1 MDPSLL
7 IPKAIPIPVEW
18 GWFYLFQ
25 VLTFIAHMLV
35 MNVML
40 GVSVIAFVHHLRGK
54 AETHPLTFDIAQK
67 LPFTIAI
74 AVNFGVAPLLFL
86 QVLYGQFLYT
96 SSVLMAVFWLLV
108 VALVIVAYG
117 SAYYYDFQYKSLG
130 AMRTFFIGLTALC
143 LLCVAFIFTNNMTL
157 MLSPDHWTR
166 YFTNP
171 SGTLLNLND
180 PMVLPRYL
188 HIVVSAI
195 ALGGLFI
202 AIVWYRK
209 REENPEAAQKWIR
222 YGTAWFAYPSMLQY
236 AMGMWFLT
244 AMPPRVSALILGGS
258 MMHTLVFALGAITGI
273 YSIATA
279 LQQRIKVTTFLAVLT
294 IILMVLL
301 RDMVRSAYLAP
312 YFAMSNR
319 EVLGDYTPLVLF
331 VITLVAGLAMIAWML
346 KTASEVK
353 KEVRS

>member
-1 MDPSLL
+1 MDPKIL
-7 IPKAIPIPVEW
+7 IPQAIPIPVEW

-40 GVSVIAFVHHLRGK
+40 GLSIIALVHHLRGK
-54 AETHPLTFDIAQK
+54 AETEPLTFDVAQK

-86 QVLYGQFLYT
+86 QVLYGQFLYS

-108 VALVIVAYG
+108 VGLVIVAYG
-117 SAYYYDFQYKSLG
+117 SAYLYDFQYKSLG

-143 LLCVAFIFTNNMTL
+143 LLFTAFIFTNNMTL
-157 MLSPDHWTR
+157 MLSPEHWTR

-171 SGTLLNLND
+171 GGTLLNLKD

-195 ALGGLFI
+195 AMGGLFI
-202 AIVWYRK
+202 AIIWYRK
-209 REENPEAAQKWIR
+209 RDNHPEAAQKWIR
-222 YGTAWFAYPSMLQY
+222 YGTAWYAYPSILQY

-244 AMPPRVSALILGGS
+244 AMPPRVSSLILGGS
-258 MMHTLVFALGAITGI
+258 MLHTLVFALGAIIGL

-279 LQQRIKVTTFLAVLT
+279 LQQRIKLTSFLAVLT

-301 RDMVRSAYLAP
+301 RDLVRSAYLAP
-312 YFAMSNR
+312 HFAMGNR
-319 EVLGDYTPLVLF
+319 EVIGEYLPLVLF
-331 VITLVAGLAMIAWML
+331 VITLVIGLAIIGWML
-346 KTASEVK
+346 KAALEV